1 MEKTIY
7 LDHAATTFIRGEV
20 LQEMTNAYMN
30 YGGNP
35 SSLHEV
41 GQQAKK
47 QLENARR
54 DMAALLCCQAGE
66 VFFTS
71 GGTEADNWALKGAFH
86 AEMQDPCSQKRN
98 RILASSIEH
107 PAVLRT
113 LDALKKE
120 GAEVEL
126 LDVDDKG
133 CVSLETIQNAI
144 NEKTLM
150 VSCMLANNE
159 VGSIQKIKE
168 IAALCHEKGILVHTD
183 AVQAVGK
190 IPISFIDLGV
200 DLLSLSAHKFY
211 GPKGIGALI
220 VKRGTKLDSFAS
232 GGSQE
237 RGKRA
242 GTEDLPG
249 ILGMV
254 RALKLSLE
262 EMESV
267 SERLCILEEE
277 FLQSVRK
284 AIPDVHINSNADH
297 KVPGLMNLRFDHVEG
312 ESLAVLMDMK
322 GVCVSTASACE
333 AGSVEPS
340 HVLMAMG
347 LTKEQARNAIRL
359 SMGRETTKE
368 EMERAFLTLKEA
380 VERLRSFT
388 LQN

>member
-7 LDHAATTFIRGEV
+7 LDHAATTFIRREV

-190 IPISFIDLGV
+190 IPVSFKDLGV

-284 AIPDVHINSNADH
+284 AILDVHINSNADH
-297 KVPGLMNLRFDHVEG
+297 KVPGLMNLRFDRVEG

-322 GVCVSTASACE
+322 GVCISTASACE